1 MNSDIKKVQLKGHT
15 SSILCLAHTSSSLS
29 STIITSS
36 SSSSSKSSSKRKRKI
51 KTTSTPP
58 PPPPPKD
65 ILPLLPCAL
74 LSGSEDGTA
83 RLWDLKTRKASLCM
97 VPPVTKG
104 GEEDL
109 GGVSS
114 VAFEPICGEDFVTR
128 EKEESRPYS
137 V

>member
-36 SSSSSKSSSKRKRKI
+36 SSSKSSSKRKRKI
-51 KTTSTPP
+51 KTTST
-58 PPPPPKD
+58 PPPPKD

-97 VPPVTKG
+97 VPPVTEG

-114 VAFEPICGEDFVTR
+114 VAFEPICGEDFVNR

-137 V
+137 VYVLL